1 MAKDYRRCISCRQVA
16 LKSEF
21 WRVVKCHPTQEL
33 AIDLGTRLLQGRS
46 AYICRSEGCR
56 QAAQKKNRLSRAL
69 KVAVPDDFYQQL
81 NLLEDRA

>member
-21 WRVVKCHPTQEL
+21 WRVVKCHPTQEI
-33 AIDLGTRLLQGRS
+33 AIDLGDRLLQGRS
-46 AYICRSEGCR
+46 AYICRNDGCR

-69 KVAVPDDFYQQL
+69 KAAVRDDLYQEL
-81 NLLEDRA
+81 SRLEE